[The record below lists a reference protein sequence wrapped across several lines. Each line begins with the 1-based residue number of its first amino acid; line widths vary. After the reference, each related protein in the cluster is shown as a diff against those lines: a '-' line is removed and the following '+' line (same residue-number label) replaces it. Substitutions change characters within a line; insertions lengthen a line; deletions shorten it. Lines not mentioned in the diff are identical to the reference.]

1 MLLFWSICRAFRREE
16 LRDAGRVSD
25 SGLQGHRT
33 HQRSEIHRTPQ
44 VRRSKQS
51 FTSTFTTSR
60 TYFISSCI
68 SWESNLWFCRSKHL
82 LESYRKSEHSFLGEL
97 KLYSRR
103 VIVLLSVILG
113 FVRTGFSWTLFR
125 DKRICRDSQP
135 TVCLSQ
141 SQHASVLSD
150 ESHGWNKSFISP
162 VKPAAVCQSP
172 MCSRG
177 FDLICS
183 EFSAVV
189 RKNTIKKKYIKMPG
203 SKDSFSA

>member
-1 MLLFWSICRAFRREE
+1 MCVVVLKHMQGFQTWRAPWRRACVRLRAAGASDTSKERNTPDTTGETLKTIIHINIYYLL
-16 LRDAGRVSD
+16 
-25 SGLQGHRT
+25 
-33 HQRSEIHRTPQ
+33 
-44 VRRSKQS
+44 
-51 FTSTFTTSR
+51 
-60 TYFISSCI
+60 SSCI